1 MKSLSANSSWISPE
15 FNQGL
20 EEANWSQ
27 YTPKA
32 ELSYRYIRTGTGTSS
47 TQIVTY
53 DKSLN
58 IQDGDTLLCR
68 MSDGSWEEITVE
80 GVSTGLPSGN
90 VTLSPLSHSGA
101 SGSDKRYTLL
111 GSSHGPGFNQGHF
124 SKDGKRAYAQSANVL
139 YEFELSTPFEFQ
151 TGTKTGATIG
161 LAAYSGTGG
170 FSFGNNGRYLYTSS
184 TIRHQVKRYVLSI
197 PYNLSTAVL
206 DQVVTNF
213 NGSRVLSCL
222 NGGVWN
228 QEGTRWISFIDESQI
243 MVYVTSVPW
252 SLHTPEVGSNKWA
265 TPTTS
270 PSPWHPSDTKLLLE
284 DGSGFLGV
292 SYYNS
297 QGFYKVNFDTPWDA
311 STYSRTNVGTTYS
324 TASLPI
330 FGTVTQTGVTMGIG
344 TSDGS
349 HYASWDG
356 YTNSNFYSYRHSQW
370 DVELGTPNVLDI
382 STQGLSGTPTH
393 IYLYN
398 KPRISVSVGS
408 TSAARERLYLL
419 SATNA
424 GATVGSSE
432 LNKLKVGDK
441 VLLNKTTEVTLTAAG
456 RAATQLGRI
465 APNAVGSNKYIQKKT
480 GFTQY
485 LTSTWKA
492 DRGAP
497 GKFTFSPD
505 GMKIVEGVSGL
516 VNYGAHLKVWNLT
529 NPWDI
534 STAEPDP
541 RGVITDQYT
550 VLLDAYTADSYMIM
564 CQFNNDGTKFYWAR
578 SLFYDVVIYE
588 YVCSAPYDLYTMT
601 FNWQASWRADSVTNS
616 LYPNHIMWSNDGS
629 KLVLTSDFNGNSDD
643 IKVYTYTAGTN
654 WDLQSALG
662 SSKTVSSTAVS
673 SKSPR
678 DGSENDTYGGMW
690 KRYNPSG
697 TYLLGFGSGGYAT
710 SDWFDDMATFAA
722 TPNENWT
729 TTLGRNPAVNV
740 STFTKFILDGIPA
753 EAPSEFMT
761 DIYISPDGSRLFIM
775 TDGGTL
781 FETQMRLEPLYRYD
795 IGWNIVGVTPTTIWT
810 KGGTEEDAEDL
821 TVVVDSYDTEKIDIT
836 ATGISKVIDANV
848 LQFKVQAT
856 GVDTTVNTVRID
868 LKKS

>member
-20 EEANWSQ
+20 EETNWSQ

-32 ELSYRYIRTGTGTSS
+32 ELSYRYIRTGSGTSS

-53 DKSLN
+53 DKSLD
-58 IQDGDTLLCR
+58 IQDGDTILCR

-101 SGSDKRYTLL
+101 SGSDTRYTLL
-111 GSSHGPGFNQGHF
+111 GIAHGPGFNQGHF
-124 SKDGKRAYAQSANVL
+124 SKDGKRAYAESSNIL
-139 YEFELSTPFEFQ
+139 YEFELSTPFQFQ
-151 TGTKTGATIG
+151 TGTKTGATIN
-161 LAAYSGTGG
+161 LAAYAGTGG

-184 TIRHQVKRYVLSI
+184 TIRYQVKRYVLSI

-206 DQVVTNF
+206 DQVCSSF
-213 NGSRVLSCL
+213 NGNRVTACL

-228 QEGTRWISFIDESQI
+228 QEGTRWISFIDEAQI

-265 TPTTS
+265 VPVTAS
-270 PSPWHPSDTKLLLE
+270 PYHANDTRLLLE
-284 DGSGFLGV
+284 DGSGYLGV
-292 SYYNS
+292 GYYYS
-297 QGFYKVNFDTPWDA
+297 QGFYKVNFNTPWDA
-311 STYSRTNVGTTYS
+311 SAYSRTNITTTYS
-324 TASLPI
+324 TANLTI
-330 FGTVTQTGVTMGIG
+330 FGNNNATGYTMGIG

-356 YTNSNFYSYRHSQW
+356 YTAGSYWNRRHSQW

-393 IYLYN
+393 VYLYN
-398 KPRISVSVGS
+398 KPRISVSAGS
-408 TSAARERLYLL
+408 TSVARERLYLQ
-419 SATNA
+419 SATSST
-424 GATVGSSE
+424 ATLGSSE

-441 VLLNKTTEVTLTAAG
+441 VLLNKTTEVTLTSAG
-456 RAATQLGRI
+456 RDATQLGRI

-492 DRGAP
+492 DRSAP
-497 GKFTFSPD
+497 GKFTFSAD
-505 GMKIVEGVSGL
+505 GMKIVEGVSGSI
-516 VNYGAHLKVWNLT
+516 NAGAHLKVWNLA

-550 VLLDAYTADSYMIM
+550 VLLDAYSADRYMIM

-578 SLFYDVVIYE
+578 SVSYDTNIYE
-588 YVCSAPYDLYTMT
+588 YVCSTPYDLYTMT
-601 FNWQASWRADSVTNS
+601 FNWQASWRADSTTNY
-616 LYPNHIMWSNDGS
+616 LYPKHIMWSNDGS
-629 KLVLTSDFNGNSDD
+629 KLVLTSDFNGGSNAD
-643 IKVYTYTAGTN
+643 IKIYTYTAGTN
-654 WDLQSALG
+654 WDLQSTLG
-662 SSKTVSSTAVS
+662 SSKSGVYSTVVTSYAA
-673 SKSPR
+673 R
-678 DGSENDTYGGMW
+678 DASEATYYGGMW
-690 KRYNPSG
+690 RRYNPSG
-697 TYLLGFGSGGYAT
+697 TYVLGFGSGGHANN
-710 SDWFDDMATFAA
+710 DWYDDITTFG
-722 TPNENWT
+722 TRPDENWAT
-729 TTLGRNPAVNV
+729 NPATWN
-740 STFTKFILDGIPA
+740 KFILDGIPA
-753 EAPSEFMT
+753 EAPFEYMT
-761 DIYISPDGSRLFIM
+761 DIYISPDGSKLFIM

-795 IGWNIVGVTPTTIWT
+795 IAWNNVGITPTTIWT

-836 ATGISKVIDANV
+836 ATGTSKVIDANV
-848 LQFKVQAT
+848 LQFKVQST
-856 GVDTTVNTVRID
+856 GVDTNVNTVRID
-868 LKKS
+868 LKKL

>member
-15 FNQGL
+15 FNQGS

-68 MSDGSWEEITVE
+68 MSDGNWEEITVE

-90 VTLSPLSHSGA
+90 VTLSPLSHSGTIF
-101 SGSDKRYTLL
+101 SDKRYTLL

-161 LAAYSGTGG
+161 LAGYSGTGG

-184 TIRHQVKRYVLSI
+184 TVQHQVKRYVLSI
-197 PYNLSTAVL
+197 QYNLSTAVL
-206 DQVVTNF
+206 DQVCSNF
-213 NGSRVLSCL
+213 NGNRVLSCI

-228 QEGTRWISFIDESQI
+228 QEGTRWISFVDEAQI

-252 SLHTPEVGSNKWA
+252 SLHTPAVGSNKWA
-265 TPTTS
+265 APTAN
-270 PSPWHPSDTKLLLE
+270 PYYASDTRLLLE

-292 SYYNS
+292 SYYYS
-297 QGFYKVNFDTPWDA
+297 QGFYKVNFNTPWDA
-311 STYSRTNVGTTYS
+311 SAYSRNNITTTYS
-324 TASLPI
+324 DASRPI
-330 FGTVTQTGVTMGIG
+330 FGSINITGLTMGIG

-356 YTNSNFYSYRHSQW
+356 YSNTNNWTYRHSQW
-370 DVELGTPNVLDI
+370 DVELDTPNVLDI
-382 STQGLSGTPTH
+382 STQGLSETPTH
-393 IYLYN
+393 VYLYN

-419 SATNA
+419 SATSSA
-424 GATVGSSE
+424 ATLGSSE

-441 VLLNKTTEVTLTAAG
+441 VLLNKTTEVTLTSAG
-456 RAATQLGRI
+456 RDATQLGRI

-485 LTSTWKA
+485 LTSTWKP

-505 GMKIVEGVSGL
+505 GMKIVEGVSGSI
-516 VNYGAHLKVWNLT
+516 NYGAHLKVWNLT

-550 VLLDAYTADSYMIM
+550 VTLDAYTADRYMIM
-564 CQFNNDGTKFYWAR
+564 CQFNNDGTKFYWAG
-578 SLFYDVVIYE
+578 SLSYDTTIYE
-588 YVCSAPYDLYTMT
+588 YVCSTPYDLYTMT
-601 FNWQASWRADSVTNS
+601 FNWQAGWRADTVTNY
-616 LYPNHIMWSNDGS
+616 LYSNHIMWSNDGS
-629 KLVLTSDFNGNSDD
+629 KLLLTSDYNGGSSDD
-643 IKVYTYTAGTN
+643 VKVYTYTAGTN
-654 WDLQSALG
+654 WDLQSTLG
-662 SSKTVSSTAVS
+662 SSKIGSSTAVI
-673 SKSPR
+673 SKAPR
-678 DGSENDTYGGMW
+678 SGSEFDNYIGMW

-697 TYLLGFGSGGYAT
+697 TYLLGFGSGGWST
-710 SDWFDDMATFAA
+710 NDWFDDMSTFAA

-729 TTLGRNPAVNV
+729 TTLPAI
-740 STFTKFILDGIPA
+740 FTKFILDGIPA
-753 EAPSEFMT
+753 QAIGQFMT

-795 IGWNIVGVTPTTIWT
+795 IAWNDVGITPTTIWT

-836 ATGISKVIDANV
+836 ATGNSKVIDANV

-856 GVDTTVNTVRID
+856 GVDTNVNTVRID